1 MDLTDGIRVFVAA
14 AEGGSFTA
22 AAQRT
27 GIAPK
32 LASKY
37 IAKLEARLG
46 RSLFYRTTRA
56 LSLTE
61 AGADWLPHARKVVA
75 ALDEAKAA
83 LDEAGTAL
91 TGRLRV
97 TCGVTLGEQFV
108 ADAARSFLQD
118 HPAMRIDLHL
128 GDRLVDLAGEGF
140 DLAVRVTAPRDSTLR
155 VRRVGESRVVLAASP
170 AYLARAGIPA
180 HPRDLADHVAL
191 IDLNLQVPDRWTFQ
205 DDGREFS
212 VTVAGPLAVNS
223 ANVTIEHALAGHGIA
238 RAPDVFV
245 SAHVAAGRLVT
256 VLDEFSAPPLSVDVL
271 TPPAAFRQ
279 RKVVAFVQHL
289 RSLWAARRSAQSV
302 AGPAPAG
309 RH

>member
-180 HPRDLADHVAL
+180 HPRDLLSHACINLRLETRGNLYAWEFERDGKPLNVRVPGRITFNTPVLCRQACLDGLGFACL
-191 IDLNLQVPDRWTFQ
+191 IDDF
-205 DDGREFS
+205 
-212 VTVAGPLAVNS
+212 VAEDL
-223 ANVTIEHALAGHGIA
+223 
-238 RAPDVFV
+238 
-245 SAHVAAGRLVT
+245 AAGRLVQ
-256 VLDEFSAPPLSVDVL
+256 VLHDW
-271 TPPAAFRQ
+271 TPTFPGYHLYYPSRRQPSRAMGLVIEALRHRAASQ
-279 RKVVAFVQHL
+279 
-289 RSLWAARRSAQSV
+289 
-302 AGPAPAG
+302 
-309 RH
+309 